1 MSKVC
6 FFMGHHNAPA
16 SIASALQDAVEE
28 AVTQQGITEFI
39 VGQYGS
45 FDRMAAHAVIEAKK
59 KYHGISL
66 TMLLPYY
73 RSKQSA
79 ALTAGFDGTLY
90 PEGMERVPKRAAIVA
105 ANRYM
110 VEHSDLFIVY
120 AHHIAGNSYEILRYA
135 EKKRVNIIKL

>member
-1 MSKVC
+1 MSKGC

-45 FDRMAAHAVIEAKK
+45 FDRMSARAVIEAKK

-73 RSKQSA
+73 RSNQSMS
-79 ALTAGFDGTLY
+79 LPAGFDGTLY
-90 PEGMERVPKRAAIVA
+90 PERMEKVPKRAAIVA

-110 VEHSDLFIVY
+110 IEHSDLFIVY
-120 AHHIAGNSYEILRYA
+120 VHHIASNSYEILRYA
-135 EKKRVNIIKL
+135 EKKGVNMIRL